1 MAFCQNCGNELPA
14 GAKFCSECGTPAG
27 SVAPVNN
34 NSQRQQE
41 YAGKILK
48 CPNCGTPIDGLTA
61 ICPSCGFHITNRTVS
76 VSVQE
81 FQNELM
87 EIEKSRKNST
97 ANKFLGLLGGKIED
111 NADIQKISLIRNYP
125 IPNTIEEISEFM
137 YLAASNIN
145 VNLSKKSYYNNRNVD
160 IYKAERNLSNAWV
173 SKMEQC
179 YRKAEASFPNDPAFE
194 RIKETYYTKMKE
206 LKFKIK

>member
-1 MAFCQNCGNELPA
+1 MAFCQNCGKELLE
-14 GAKFCSECGTPAG
+14 GAKFCSECGTPVG

-97 ANKFLGLLGGKIED
+97 VNKVLGFWGGRITD
-111 NADIQKISLIRNYP
+111 NSDIQKISLIQNYP

-137 YLAASNIN
+137 YLAVANIN
-145 VNLSKKSYYNNRNVD
+145 VKLSKKSITNNNNTD
-160 IYKAERNLSNAWV
+160 MFKAERDVSNAWV
-173 SKMEQC
+173 NKMEQL
-179 YRKAEASFPNDPAFE
+179 YHKAEASFPNDPAFE
-194 RIKETYYTKMKE
+194 RIKEVYYAKMKE